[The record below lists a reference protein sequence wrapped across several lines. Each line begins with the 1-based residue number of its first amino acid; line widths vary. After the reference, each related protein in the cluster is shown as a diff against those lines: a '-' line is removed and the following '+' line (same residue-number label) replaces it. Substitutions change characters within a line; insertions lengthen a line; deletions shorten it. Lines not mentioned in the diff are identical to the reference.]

1 MKITL
6 GGIRGSFPVPSS
18 GTSRVPVPR
27 GFGDTVSILVEA
39 ADGAQILL
47 DAGTG
52 LRNLLPRLRP
62 GSLLALTHFHL
73 DHLLALP
80 LLGPK
85 APAAILS
92 ARPDAADILARVFS
106 PPVWPVPAVSC
117 PFATAFPGSA
127 PYRHG
132 GLAVAFHPVAHPDG
146 CHAIRIDEP
155 ATGRSCVLATDIEWG
170 LMQPDARTAYDG
182 FARGADELYFDCNFL
197 PSELPAH
204 RGWGHS
210 TWREALDA
218 ARLCRARR
226 IHPIHHAPSRTPAD
240 AAAIA
245 RRLRA
250 APVHGGKGDAVAK
263 KA

>member
-18 GTSRVPVPR
+18 TTSRGPVPR
-27 GFGDTVSILVEA
+27 GFGDTVSILVES

-62 GSLLALTHFHL
+62 GALLALTHFHL

-85 APAAILS
+85 SPAAILS
-92 ARPDAADILARVFS
+92 ARPDAADMIARVFS
-106 PPVWPVPAVSC
+106 PPVWPVPAVAC
-117 PFATAFPGSA
+117 PFATAVPGAS

-155 ATGRSCVLATDIEWG
+155 ATGQSCVLATDIEWE
-170 LMQPDARTAYDG
+170 LMAPDARTAFAA
-182 FARGADELYFDCNFL
+182 FARDTDNLYFDCNFL
-197 PSELPAH
+197 PSELSSH

-210 TWREALDA
+210 TWRDALDA
-218 ARLCRARR
+218 ARLCHARR
-226 IHPIHHAPSRTPAD
+226 VHPIHHAPSRTPT
-240 AAAIA
+240 AAVVIA
-245 RRLRA
+245 RRMRA
-250 APVHGGKGDAVAK
+250 TRI
-263 KA
+263 